1 MSTID
6 DCMAEQAKKDV
17 VARETARSKAEH
29 CLRLARCALRDAVG
43 ALIDIGEPE
52 LAERAAAV
60 IDDVIVPLGI
70 ATAGLKVTLPPIGG
84 TTEEGTR

>member
-1 MSTID
+1 MSSTMA
-6 DCMAEQAKKDV
+6 DCVAEQAKKDV

-29 CLRLARCALRDAVG
+29 RLRQARCALRDAVE

-60 IDDVIVPLGI
+60 VDDTIVPLGI
-70 ATAGLKVTLPPIGG
+70 AAAGLKVTLPPIGG
-84 TTEEGTR
+84 TTKET